1 MMSRSSSFSAPA
13 PAAREQRCLWSVSR
27 VRPGT
32 GRAIFC
38 SCRALSL
45 LCARHSPSDERP
57 SSRFRGI
64 NSPTVRT
71 VGSLFHG
78 RPDPLPDAVN
88 SPQAAG
94 NGRHRDALP
103 VPPVTARNLYVPF
116 NPGELCRYYVRLS
129 GARRRFHSDRPA
141 LPCRIP

>member
-1 MMSRSSSFSAPA
+1 MMSRSSSFRRQRRRRGSNAACGQYPA
-13 PAAREQRCLWSVSR
+13 S
-27 VRPGT
+27 
-32 GRAIFC
+32 GRARDGRFFC

-94 NGRHRDALP
+94 NGRHRDAIP